1 MRVAEAPVRDARGR
15 WRFRDWPLRAKIAAL
30 LVAASLLPLSV
41 SALLDIRRARRRVMS
56 STTDLLAARAD
67 QLVGQLDTFNRG
79 YQRSVERIS
88 HIPRMVE
95 FALAP
100 PEEVERQRPT
110 IRQILEVWPASDTS
124 IRGVGILDASG
135 TVMAATEEPLVGMNL
150 SHRSHIREVR
160 RGVAVISDIYVG
172 EQQIG
177 YPPTIA
183 YLSPIAGADRRPVAS
198 AVIWVRARALW
209 DAAKA
214 ANELAGPESFAVL
227 FDHQGIRIAH
237 TYSDDIVFHAGGM
250 LDPRVVA
257 ALVEERRFGPR
268 TRELLEDV
276 RAFPEQFDRAR
287 SDAPDTG
294 IFRGFAP
301 VNRRWNYGV
310 ARRFETV
317 PWTVFYMIPEDS
329 LKADIDAV
337 TRQKVIEAAALILLA
352 LAAGAIFA
360 AMILKPIG
368 SLSTATASL
377 AGGNLSARVRMDHG
391 DELGRLGTAFDAM
404 ADRIESQATDLQ
416 AAHAD
421 LEERIKE
428 RTTDLVQARDR
439 LTTEIAERSRA
450 EDRYR
455 RFFEQNVA
463 GACIVKPDGTI
474 VDCNPAFA
482 RIFGFD
488 SVAEALAA
496 NAVLLY
502 SDPEERATL
511 VRQFQEGGQMRGV
524 VLERRRRDGE
534 PIWLVMDA
542 VAEVG
547 PDGALREIRAYM
559 HDITEQR
566 KVEAQL
572 LRAQRMEAV
581 GQLAGGIAHDFN
593 NLLGVMGSYAELAL
607 RDVSADHKAAR
618 RLREIRLAVDR
629 AAALTRQL
637 LTFSRRQPAETRIC
651 DLNRIVT
658 ELEPMLRRL
667 LGEDVRLV
675 VAADPEPRCVEADP
689 GQLEQVVT
697 NLVVNA
703 RDAMPDGG
711 RIFVEISRAVLDETY
726 LKTHPE
732 ARAGENVV
740 LAVTDSGEGMDTKTQ
755 ARIFDPFF
763 TTKEPGKGTGL
774 GLSVVY
780 GIVKRFGGHIGVYSE
795 LQRGTVLKVYLPL
808 VNEPETPPA
817 TLITSPEIATGTESI
832 LLIEDDVGLRAVIGE
847 MLREGGYRVWQAAD
861 ADAALAAIDEAG
873 GAIDLLLTDVVLPG
887 RSGPRSAAEVQER
900 LPRVRVLYM
909 SGYTDRAVEGFE
921 KLPTASRFLQKPFR
935 GEELLRRVRDVLNED
950 AGP

>member
-1 MRVAEAPVRDARGR
+1 MSAVEVPVRDPARGR

-30 LVAASLLPLSV
+30 LVVVSLLPLSV
-41 SALLDIRRARRRVMS
+41 SALLDIRRARRRVL
-56 STTDLLAARAD
+56 STTNELLAARAD
-67 QLVGQLDTFNRG
+67 QLVGELDTFNRG
-79 YQRSVERIS
+79 YQRSVERVS
-88 HIPRMVE
+88 RVPRMVD
-95 FALAP
+95 FALASP
-100 PEEVERQRPT
+100 QEVDRQRSA
-110 IRQILEVWPASDTS
+110 IRQILEVWPASDPS
-124 IRGVGILDASG
+124 IRGLGILDASG
-135 TVMAATEEPLVGMNL
+135 TVMVATEEPLVGMNL
-150 SHRSHIREVR
+150 SHRSHVR
-160 RGVAVISDIYVG
+160 AVSRGSAVVSDIYIG
-172 EQQIG
+172 EERIG

-183 YLSPIAGADRRPVAS
+183 YLSPINGPDGKVVA
-198 AVIWVRARALW
+198 AAALWVRAAAMW
-209 DAAKA
+209 DVAKA
-214 ANELAGPESFAVL
+214 SNELAGPRSFAVL
-227 FDHQGIRIAH
+227 FDHRGIRIAH
-237 TYSDDIVFHAGGM
+237 TYSDEIVFHPGGA
-250 LDPRVVA
+250 LEPDVVA
-257 ALVEERRFGPR
+257 ALVREGRFGPR
-268 TRELLEDV
+268 TRQLLQDV

-301 VNRRWNYGV
+301 VNRQWNYGV

-329 LKADIDAV
+329 LKPDIDAV
-337 TRQKVIEAAALILLA
+337 TRQKLVEAAAIILLA
-352 LAAGAIFA
+352 LAAGSIFTAIF
-360 AMILKPIG
+360 LKPIG
-368 SLSTATASL
+368 SLSKATASL
-377 AGGNLSARVRMDHG
+377 ARGDLSARVRMGHA
-391 DELGRLGTAFDAM
+391 DELGRLGMAFDTM
-404 ADRIESQATDLQ
+404 AARIESQATDLRS
-416 AAHAD
+416 AHD
-421 LEERIKE
+421 ELEERVQE
-428 RTTDLVQARDR
+428 RTADLVQARDR

-496 NAVLLY
+496 NAVTFY
-502 SDPEERATL
+502 SDPEERSTL
-511 VRQFQEGGQMRGV
+511 IRQFQGGGEMRGV

-534 PIWLVMDA
+534 PVWLVMDA

-607 RDVSADHKAAR
+607 RDVGADHKAVR

-667 LGEDVRLV
+667 LGEDVRLI
-675 VAADPEPRCVEADP
+675 VAPDPEPRCVEADP

-711 RIFVEISRAVLDETY
+711 RIFVEISRAVLDGGY

-740 LAVTDSGEGMDTKTQ
+740 IAVTDSGEGMDAETQ

-780 GIVKRFGGHIGVYSE
+780 GIVKRFGGHVGVYSE
-795 LQRGTVLKVYLPL
+795 PKRGTVFKVYFPR
-808 VNEPETPPA
+808 VSGSETPPA
-817 TLITSPEIATGTESI
+817 VLTASPELATGTESI
-832 LLIEDDVGLRAVIGE
+832 LLIEDDVGLRGVIGE
-847 MLREGGYRVWQAAD
+847 MLREAGYRVWQTAD
-861 ADAALAAIDEAG
+861 AEAALAAIEDAG
-873 GAIDLLLTDVVLPG
+873 GAVDLLLTDVVLPG
-887 RSGPRSAAEVQER
+887 RSGPRSAVEIRER

-921 KLPTASRFLQKPFR
+921 TLPAASRFLQKPFR
-935 GEELLRRVRDVLNED
+935 EEELLRRVRDVLDED
-950 AGP
+950 GA